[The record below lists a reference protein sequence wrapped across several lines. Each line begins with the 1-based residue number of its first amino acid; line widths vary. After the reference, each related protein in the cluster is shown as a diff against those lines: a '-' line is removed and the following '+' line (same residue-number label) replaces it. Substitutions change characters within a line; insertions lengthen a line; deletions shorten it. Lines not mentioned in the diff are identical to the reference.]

1 MIKEIIIIENFIEKT
16 FLQNCIE
23 KIESCPI
30 DSSGQKFYMDGEDR
44 TKM

>member
-30 DSSGQKFYMDGEDR
+30 KSSSQKFYMDGEDR